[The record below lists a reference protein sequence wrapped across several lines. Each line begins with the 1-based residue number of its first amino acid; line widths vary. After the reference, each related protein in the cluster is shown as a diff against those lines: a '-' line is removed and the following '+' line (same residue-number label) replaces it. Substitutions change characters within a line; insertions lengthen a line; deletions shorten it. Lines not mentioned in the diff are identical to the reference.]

1 MTLPSHPDRPSPA
14 AALRGTTRRLL
25 ALLSL
30 AALLGMS
37 LVGAPAAAEPPGPND
52 WPCWR
57 GPTHDGQARA
67 GQKVPLEWSDTKN
80 VVWSVDV
87 PGRGNGSPTVV
98 GGLVVLATCDEAV
111 GSQSVLAY
119 DRATGKPAWRT
130 VVHDAGA
137 MRKNEKSTGASSS
150 VSGDGERLYVT
161 FPNAESVTC
170 SALSPSGEILWRS
183 RVCDYAIHQGY
194 GASPLVHGGRVFVV
208 ADHKNKGRVAAL
220 DPATGK
226 ILWERERPPAP
237 NYSSPVIWELF
248 GKEQLILTGCD
259 KVAAL
264 DPATGE
270 TLWEKEGATTE
281 CVTTTVTDGQRVYSS
296 GGYPRNHVAA
306 YRADGS
312 GTVDWENGDRVYVP
326 SLLFSEGHLY
336 AILDAGIAACWDAAT
351 GEEKW
356 KLRLGGNFSASPVM
370 LGDLVFATSEEGET
384 HVLRVSPEKI
394 EPLGVN
400 RVGTEAFASPAIC
413 GERIYLRAAVTAG
426 DLRQEKLFCIG
437 SREKSLPERRRT
449 LPGTGN

>member
-1 MTLPSHPDRPSPA
+1 MKRPSHAERSTVAARPRRAAFPA
-14 AALRGTTRRLL
+14 V
-25 ALLSL
+25 ALLIV
-30 AALLGMS
+30 AMAMA
-37 LVGAPAAAEPPGPND
+37 GAPAAEPPGPND

-57 GPTHDGQARA
+57 GPTHDGQARP

-80 VVWSVDV
+80 VVWSADV
-87 PGRGNGSPTVV
+87 PGRGNGSPTVI
-98 GGLVVLATCDEAV
+98 GKLVVLATSDEAS
-111 GSQSVLAY
+111 GSQSVVAF
-119 DRATGKPAWRT
+119 DRDTGKPVWQT
-130 VVHDAGA
+130 VVHATGA
-137 MRKNEKSTGASSS
+137 MRKNEKSTGASAS
-150 VSGDGERLYVT
+150 VSGDGDRLYVT
-161 FPNAESVTC
+161 FPNADAVTC
-170 SALSPSGEILWRS
+170 SALSPDGKLLWQT

-220 DPATGK
+220 DPTTGK
-226 ILWERERPPAP
+226 VLWEKERPPAP
-237 NYSSPVIWELF
+237 NYSSPVIWKLF

-259 KVAAL
+259 KVASL

-281 CVTTTVTDGQRVYSS
+281 CVTTTVTDGERVYST

-326 SLLFSEGHLY
+326 SLLFSNGHLY
-336 AILDAGIAACWDAAT
+336 AVLDAGVAACWDAAT
-351 GEEKW
+351 GKERW

-370 LGDLVFATSEEGET
+370 LGDLVFATNEGGET

-400 RVGTEAFASPAIC
+400 TLGTEAFASPAIC
-413 GERIYLRAAVTAG
+413 GGRIYLRSAVTAG

-437 SREKSLPERRRT
+437 SREKTLPERPRG
-449 LPGTGN
+449 LPGAGN

>member
-1 MTLPSHPDRPSPA
+1 MTSAPARQSLFPA
-14 AALRGTTRRLL
+14 ATPVRRGAWSLVT
-25 ALLSL
+25 L
-30 AALLGMS
+30 AALACTAA
-37 LVGAPAAAEPPGPND
+37 GAPPGPND

-67 GQKVPLEWSDTKN
+67 GQAVPLEWSDSKN

-87 PGRGNGSPTVV
+87 PGRGNGSPTVIGRHV
-98 GGLVVLATCDEAV
+98 YLATCDEAA
-111 GSQSVLAY
+111 GSQTVLAF
-119 DRATGKPAWRT
+119 DRATGTPAWQT
-130 VVHDAGA
+130 VVHASGA
-137 MRKNEKSTGASSS
+137 MRKNEKSSGASTT
-150 VSGDGERLYVT
+150 VAGDGERLYVT
-161 FPNAESVTC
+161 FANGDAVTC
-170 SALSPSGEILWRS
+170 SALAPDGKLLWQT

-194 GASPLVHGGRVFVV
+194 GASPLVQGGRVFVV
-208 ADHKNKGRVAAL
+208 ADHRNKGRVAAL

-226 ILWERERPPAP
+226 VLWEKERPPAP
-237 NYSSPVIWELF
+237 NYSSPVIWRLF
-248 GKEQLILTGCD
+248 DREQLILTGCD

-270 TLWEKEGATTE
+270 TLWEREGATTE

-312 GTVDWENGDRVYVP
+312 GKLDWENGDRVYVP
-326 SLLFSEGHLY
+326 SLLYAKGHLH

-370 LGDLVFATSEEGET
+370 LDDVIFATSETGET
-384 HVLRVSPEKI
+384 HVFRASPGKI
-394 EPLGVN
+394 EPIAVN
-400 RVGTEAFASPAIC
+400 RLGSEAFATPAIC
-413 GERIYLRAAVTAG
+413 GGRIYHRVAVTAG

-437 SREKSLPERRRT
+437 SREKAVPEPAPT
-449 LPGTGN
+449 LPGVDK